1 MRLPS
6 LLLVSTTTHAL
17 FVAAPR
23 RSTHLRSSADDGGQS
38 LEGLESEYWNSLS
51 STEKTIL
58 AKSRAGGEYLKLGQ
72 LEDALACYD
81 VAQDLSGN
89 DRYEWHRGLALFY
102 LGREGDA
109 AADLLAN
116 AARFEARFDE
126 PATEERIFAAA
137 AAMRSAPA
145 APPRVAESPLRESR
159 PVLRAARDL
168 FFAGGGDAP
177 TMAWK
182 LDELKAACRSRGLKV
197 SGRKAELVARLADAP
212 AADAGGGDTVAKAF
226 DSLRTLCA
234 AATAG
239 DPLRRRLFGHFYAGL
254 YHEAGG
260 DETRAAAHIALAH
273 RRAGEEAADDLTV
286 KLPQIHAD
294 ARGWVLGDV
303 PPADLARAET
313 FQ

>member
-1 MRLPS
+1 MYKR
-6 LLLVSTTTHAL
+6 
-17 FVAAPR
+17 
-23 RSTHLRSSADDGGQS
+23 Q
-38 LEGLESEYWNSLS
+38 
-51 STEKTIL
+51 
-58 AKSRAGGEYLKLGQ
+58 
-72 LEDALACYD
+72 
-81 VAQDLSGN
+81 
-89 DRYEWHRGLALFY
+89 
-102 LGREGDA
+102 
-109 AADLLAN
+109 
-116 AARFEARFDE
+116 
-126 PATEERIFAAA
+126 
-137 AAMRSAPA
+137 
-145 APPRVAESPLRESR
+145 
-159 PVLRAARDL
+159 ARDL

-212 AADAGGGDTVAKAF
+212 AADAGGGDAVAKAF